1 MTSVSKVSHSMAV
14 LPLNPF
20 LAIKYKEE
28 EKFVY
33 EE

>member
-1 MTSVSKVSHSMAV
+1 MAV